1 MDVSLLKN
9 KITIEDPNH
18 NANTV
23 HIENEISQLITQIE
37 TMLFTDR
44 GTVLGN
50 PNFGASLETL
60 IYELNANEEQ
70 IKGLVN
76 EQIDMYIPLA
86 EKYDTQVDIT
96 FQRGEIR
103 DIANLNI
110 TIDSQY
116 LIEVRVE

>member
-1 MDVSLLKN
+1 MELYVKTL
-9 KITIEDPNH
+9 EDPNH
-18 NANTV
+18 TANAV

-116 LIEVRVE
+116 LVGVRVE